1 MTFLRESS
9 IVFRRQ
15 LRMNL
20 RNPAWVV
27 IGLMQPVL
35 YLFLFGPLLE
45 PIARQIGYENSWT
58 FFVPGMLVQ
67 LGLFGAFFAGFGLIS
82 EWRDGVVEAERV
94 TPANRTALLMGRLWR
109 DLLQLFVQ
117 SLVLIGLGY
126 VMGMDASAGGAAL
139 GVLLTLLMGGAC
151 AAASNA
157 LALTTKSEDVMAPVI
172 NVVMMP
178 VLLLSG
184 ILLPM
189 TLGKQWLQTVSDFM
203 PVRWITDAV
212 RSTFLGELGNEKV
225 LWGTRVG
232 RGALRRRD
240 VVGHGHLP
248 QGGRLSPL
256 TGPHRGGA
264 NRPVR
269 RQAAANTPS
278 GRGVWPGKTVSRC
291 AALPRRWVTSSAS
304 GSR

>member
-1 MTFLRESS
+1 MTFLRQSF

-20 RNPAWVV
+20 RNPAWVL

-45 PIARQIGYENSWT
+45 PIARQFGYANSWT

-94 TPANRTALLMGRLWR
+94 TPASRTALLMGRLWR

-117 SLVLIGLGY
+117 ALVLVGLGY
-126 VMGMDASAGGAAL
+126 ALGMDASAGGAAL
-139 GVLLTLLMGGAC
+139 GVVLTLLMGGAC

-189 TLGKQWLQTVSDFM
+189 TLGKQWLQDVSDFM

-212 RSTFLGELGNEKV
+212 RTSFLGEFGNDRM
-225 LWGTRVG
+225 LWGSAW
-232 RGALRRRD
+232 AL
-240 VVGHGHLP
+240 GLF
-248 QGGRLSPL
+248 
-256 TGPHRGGA
+256 
-264 NRPVR
+264 
-269 RQAAANTPS
+269 AAAMWW
-278 GRGVWPGKTVSRC
+278 G
-291 AALPRRWVTSSAS
+291 TSTFRKEDA
-304 GSR
+304 